1 MWTTVVG
8 NYPKIPNL
16 PREAKLRK
24 AIRSHLKGKISEED
38 LRRVEDEV
46 TLEVIQE
53 QAEAGI
59 DILTD
64 GQIRWDDAQTAVMEK
79 MQGITMSG
87 LTRYFDTNTYYRQ
100 PIVEG
105 AVAWKEPIF
114 VRDLEFAMKHSP
126 KPVKAVLTG
135 PVTLARLS
143 ADRHY
148 GETRRLVLDL
158 ARALSE
164 EARRLEQAG
173 AALVQFDE
181 PSIVRQKD
189 DIGLLQEA
197 APILRDGLKGKTA
210 LYTYFG
216 DARGILP
223 GLLECGFDILGLD
236 FCTSDGNWEILREIQ
251 GGLAAGIV
259 DARNTR
265 RETEEEIAGRIRR
278 LLDHVPTDRLYINPS
293 AGLEFLPR
301 EAAQEKLKAL
311 VEGARKAKR

>member
-1 MWTTVVG
+1 
-8 NYPKIPNL
+8 
-16 PREAKLRK
+16 
-24 AIRSHLKGKISEED
+24 
-38 LRRVEDEV
+38 
-46 TLEVIQE
+46 
-53 QAEAGI
+53 
-59 DILTD
+59 
-64 GQIRWDDAQTAVMEK
+64 MEK
-79 MQGITMSG
+79 MQGITLSG
-87 LTRYFDTNTYYRQ
+87 LIRYFDTNTYYRQ

-114 VRDLEFAMKHSP
+114 VRDLQFATKGSSR
-126 KPVKAVLTG
+126 PVKATLTG

-148 GETRRLVLDL
+148 SDIRPLVLDL
-158 ARALSE
+158 ARALND
-164 EARRLEQAG
+164 EARRLEEVG
-173 AALVQFDE
+173 PALIQFDE
-181 PSIVRQKD
+181 PSVVRQKED
-189 DIGLLQEA
+189 LPLLQEA

-216 DARGILP
+216 DTRGILP

-236 FCTSDGNWEILREIQ
+236 FCTSDGNWEVLEKERFQ

-278 LLDHVPTDRLYINPS
+278 LLDHVPSDGLHVNPS

-301 EAAQEKLKAL
+301 ENAQEKLRAL
-311 VEGARKAKR
+311 VQGVRKVER